1 MDIINS
7 ISSKF
12 YSPDTAINTK
22 YLDPDYLFGGI
33 LNFLKEAY
41 QTIDFRLVGN
51 IINIIFFVVAI
62 FSIYI
67 ICYCTIRIFELRKK
81 EHEHLHHE
89 IEEYAHKQREKEK
102 KEKEGGSPQSIR
114 WNTVL
119 EHVNSSSSGD
129 WKLAIIDADS
139 MLEDLL
145 NQLGFVGENLG
156 EKLKSIDMSK
166 YTNLKPAWDVH
177 KVRNEIAHE
186 GTQFEISQEEA
197 KRVISTYEQIFKDF
211 RYI

>member
-1 MDIINS
+1 MDIVNS
-7 ISSKF
+7 INSKF

-33 LNFLKEAY
+33 VNFFKNAY
-41 QTIDFRLVGN
+41 QIIDFKLTGQ

-62 FSIYI
+62 FAIYI
-67 ICYCTIRIFELRKK
+67 ICYCTIRILELRKK

-89 IEEYAHKQREKEK
+89 IEEYAHKQAEKEK
-102 KEKEGGSPQSIR
+102 KAKEGGSAQSIR
-114 WNTVL
+114 WDSVL
-119 EHVNSSSSGD
+119 EHISSPNSGD
-129 WKLAIIDADS
+129 WKLAIIDADV

-145 NQLGFVGENLG
+145 NQLGFAGENLG
-156 EKLKSIDMSK
+156 EKLKLIDMEK
-166 YTNLKPAWDVH
+166 YTSLKPAWDVH

-186 GTQFEISQEEA
+186 GIQFNISQQEA
-197 KRVISTYEQIFKDF
+197 KRVISVYEQIFKDF